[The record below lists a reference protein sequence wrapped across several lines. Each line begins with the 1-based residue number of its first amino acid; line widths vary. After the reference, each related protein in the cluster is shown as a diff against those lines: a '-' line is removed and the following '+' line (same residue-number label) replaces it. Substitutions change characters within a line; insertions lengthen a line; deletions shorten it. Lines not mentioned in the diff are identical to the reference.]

1 MFERYQQSAL
11 PRLQPAAGES
21 RPSARECPP
30 SVDGPSATVV
40 AGRQSNHGHWT
51 LPASL
56 AGSGV
61 NSLWLAVAT
70 WALRAGRPVT
80 REDVAQAFRISARRA
95 ADVIT
100 YLLDTR
106 SDVVTCEREVIRVGS
121 GHRVG
126 LLRVTAVAD
135 ATAVP
140 SPGRAPE
147 KNRVTPETRAQEA
160 SELAAARA
168 LFLGQRTVQ
177 RAG

>member
-11 PRLQPAAGES
+11 PRLQPAAGET
-21 RPSARECPP
+21 RPEVHETPP
-30 SVDGPSATVV
+30 GDVPSATVV

-61 NSLWLAVAT
+61 SSLWLAVAT

-140 SPGRAPE
+140 PPGRAPE
-147 KNRVTPETRAQEA
+147 KPRVTPETRAQEA